1 MLGTTDTKA
10 EYKPNFL
17 DYQTYLSYSP
27 NKRWKIDFIGNI
39 SDNHYNFVPH
49 DRETTFGTQQDVKSF
64 RVYFDGQEKDRFL
77 TYFGTLGITRNI
89 TDKTSFSIL
98 GSAFYSKE
106 QEKYDIQGQYW
117 LDQTETSENLGVG
130 TYFEHARNYLTARVL
145 SAKAILKHK
154 TKNMTSKW
162 HIPIRRNISL
172 KIL

>member
-1 MLGTTDTKA
+1 MSWLNSIRYKTNSYLLGTTDTKA

-17 DYQTYLSYSP
+17 DYQTYLSYCP

-89 TDKTSFSIL
+89 TDKTSFLSWEVPSI
-98 GSAFYSKE
+98 
-106 QEKYDIQGQYW
+106 
-117 LDQTETSENLGVG
+117 
-130 TYFEHARNYLTARVL
+130 ARN
-145 SAKAILKHK
+145 
-154 TKNMTSKW
+154 
-162 HIPIRRNISL
+162 RRNMIFRDNTGSIRPKPL
-172 KIL
+172 KIWVLEPISNMHATISQPAS